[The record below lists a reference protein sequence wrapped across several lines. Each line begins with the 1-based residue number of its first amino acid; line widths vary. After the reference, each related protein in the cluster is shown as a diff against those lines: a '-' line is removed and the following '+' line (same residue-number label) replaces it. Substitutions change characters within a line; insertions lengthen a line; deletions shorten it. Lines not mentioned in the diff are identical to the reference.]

1 MNINVRSLRTTSNQ
15 LNFDTE
21 PLYVVPSDLPS
32 RQRAKDTNFYPVP
45 TYPPLLVIDADQERS
60 QHLARL
66 LTLANYRPMVAA
78 TPVSA
83 FRRSCQEP
91 LAIQAILLGKISS
104 QHRFFLNRLL
114 QQLTDRQGST
124 IPIIALP
131 VHVPGRGVI
140 NHARTVA
147 HYAQTSLP
155 A

>member
-1 MNINVRSLRTTSNQ
+1 MNINVRSLHTTSDR

-21 PLYVVPSDLPS
+21 PLHLVSSNLPS
-32 RQRAKDTNFYPVP
+32 RQRAKDANSYPVP
-45 TYPPLLVIDADQERS
+45 IYPALLVIDADQERS

-83 FRRSCQEP
+83 FSCSCQEP

-124 IPIIALP
+124 IPI
-131 VHVPGRGVI
+131 
-140 NHARTVA
+140 
-147 HYAQTSLP
+147 
-155 A
+155 